1 MIIDNLED
9 HRQEFADIKRRLREL
24 ETTSPLGF
32 SSITRGQLRVASP
45 EGLLVEGSARVSGVL
60 DGDGTLHWTGTVK
73 LDGPVSIVGTVTR
86 SGNETATGT
95 TALNGTTDLN
105 GPTTITGQTTVQGDL
120 DVTGGGTIQAGAV
133 EISPASG
140 GRVTVGDLTLTSDGT
155 AQVGTRFRIA
165 GGGIH
170 VPNLDAVTVPDTKPA
185 NLHAVYWDSSDGR
198 LYREL

>member
-1 MIIDNLED
+1 M
-9 HRQEFADIKRRLREL
+9 Q
-24 ETTSPLGF
+24 
-32 SSITRGQLRVASP
+32 
-45 EGLLVEGSARVSGVL
+45 
-60 DGDGTLHWTGTVK
+60 
-73 LDGPVSIVGTVTR
+73 IVGTVTR

-95 TALNGTTDLN
+95 TTLNGTTNLN
-105 GPTTITGQTTVQGDL
+105 GQTTVQGDL